1 MKIRT
6 HLRTHLRTHSRR
18 LSLALLV
25 ALSTCAVAA
34 GNATAADLQALDDAA
49 LSDVQ
54 GRDGVGFLLN
64 LNVNIGST
72 VLGVTDTDANPA
84 TIAMSNVALTGLIA
98 ATWKV
103 SRGEAGAPDFV
114 NISLPALN
122 GTNTMQYAYDL
133 GIVANGRTLG
143 TSIMFENMSFGG
155 SSTQWTT
162 AANGGA
168 AFGLGLNMGVENI
181 YLRPNGRASS
191 VGQMSASGVKL
202 TGVGEAGVL
211 TPWVIA
217 DVANQPGFFKVG
229 LDDSGNS
236 QFQLGIGWPD
246 VKKDAPAGSL
256 QIDNISFATPTG
268 NVNLGSSSIASMQL
282 QYLSVKFK

>member
-1 MKIRT
+1 MMI
-6 HLRTHLRTHSRR
+6 RTHSR
-18 LSLALLV
+18 LAQLALLMV
-25 ALSTCAVAA
+25 LGGSAGALTNAA
-34 GNATAADLQALDDAA
+34 AADLRELDDTA

-54 GRDGVGFLLN
+54 GRDGVAFLLN
-64 LNVNIGST
+64 LNAHIGST
-72 VLGVTDTDANPA
+72 VLGVTDSDANPA
-84 TIAMSNVALTGLIA
+84 AIVMSNLALTGVIA
-98 ATWKV
+98 ASWKV
-103 SRGEAGAPDFV
+103 VQGAPGMPDFV
-114 NISLPALN
+114 NIALPSID

-133 GIVANGRTLG
+133 GILANGRTLG

-168 AFGLGLNMGVENI
+168 AFGLGLNMGVDNI
-181 YLRPNGRASS
+181 YLRPNGRESS
-191 VGQMSASGVKL
+191 VGQMNVSGVKV

-236 QFQLGIGWPD
+236 QFQMGIGWPD
-246 VKKDAPAGSL
+246 VKKDAPSGSL

-268 NVNLGSSSIASMQL
+268 NVSLGSSSIGSMQL
-282 QYLSVKFK
+282 QYLTVKFK

>member
-1 MKIRT
+1 MMI
-6 HLRTHLRTHSRR
+6 RTHSR
-18 LSLALLV
+18 LAHLALLMVLGGSAV
-25 ALSTCAVAA
+25 ALTNAVAA
-34 GNATAADLQALDDAA
+34 DLRELDDAA

-54 GRDGVGFLLN
+54 GRDGVSFLLG
-64 LNVNIGST
+64 LNAHIGST
-72 VLGVTDTDANPA
+72 VLGVTDSDANPA
-84 TIAMSNVALTGLIA
+84 AIVMSNLALTGTIA
-98 ATWKV
+98 ASWRV
-103 SRGEAGAPDFV
+103 MQGAPGMPDFV
-114 NISLPALN
+114 NVTLPNIA
-122 GTNTMQYAYDL
+122 GTNSMQYAYDL
-133 GIVANGRTLG
+133 GILANGRTLG

-168 AFGLGLNMGVENI
+168 AFGLGLNMGVDNI
-181 YLRPNGRASS
+181 YLRPNGRDSS
-191 VGQMSASGVKL
+191 VGQMNVSGVKV

-236 QFQLGIGWPD
+236 QFQMGIGWPD
-246 VKKDAPAGSL
+246 VKKDAPSGSL

-268 NVNLGSSSIASMQL
+268 NVSLGSSSIGSMQL
-282 QYLSVKFK
+282 QYLTVKFK

>member
-6 HLRTHLRTHSRR
+6 HLRTHFRQLY
-18 LSLALLV
+18 LALLV
-25 ALSTCAVAA
+25 ALGTCAVAA
-34 GNATAADLQALDDAA
+34 TNAAAADLRELDDTA

-54 GRDGVGFLLN
+54 GRDGVAFLLG
-64 LNVNIGST
+64 LNAHIGST

-84 TIAMSNVALTGLIA
+84 SIVMSNLALTGTIA

-103 SRGEAGAPDFV
+103 MQGAPGMPDFV
-114 NISLPALN
+114 NVALPNIA
-122 GTNTMQYAYDL
+122 GTNNMQYAYDL
-133 GIVANGRTLG
+133 GIIANGRTLG

-168 AFGLGLNMGVENI
+168 AFGLGLNMGVDNI
-181 YLRPNGRASS
+181 YLRPNGRDSS
-191 VGQMSASGVKL
+191 VGQMSVSGVKV

-217 DVANQPGFFKVG
+217 DVATQPGFFKVG

-246 VKKDAPAGSL
+246 VKKEAPTGSL

-268 NVNLGSSSIASMQL
+268 NVSLGSSSIGSMQL
-282 QYLSVKFK
+282 QYLTVKFK

>member
-1 MKIRT
+1 MMI
-6 HLRTHLRTHSRR
+6 RTHSR
-18 LSLALLV
+18 LAQLALLMV
-25 ALSTCAVAA
+25 LGGSAGALTNAA
-34 GNATAADLQALDDAA
+34 AADLRELDDTA

-54 GRDGVGFLLN
+54 GRDGVAFLLN
-64 LNVNIGST
+64 LNAHIGST
-72 VLGVTDTDANPA
+72 VLGVTDSDANPA
-84 TIAMSNVALTGLIA
+84 AIVMSNLALTGVIA
-98 ATWKV
+98 ASWKV
-103 SRGEAGAPDFV
+103 VQGAPGMPDFV
-114 NISLPALN
+114 NIALPSID

-133 GIVANGRTLG
+133 GILANGRTLG

-168 AFGLGLNMGVENI
+168 AFGLGLNMGVDNI
-181 YLRPNGRASS
+181 YLRPNGRESS
-191 VGQMSASGVKL
+191 VGQMNVSGVKV

-236 QFQLGIGWPD
+236 QFQMGIGWPD
-246 VKKDAPAGSL
+246 VKKEAPSGSL

-268 NVNLGSSSIASMQL
+268 NVSLGSSSIGSMQL
-282 QYLSVKFK
+282 QYLTVKFK